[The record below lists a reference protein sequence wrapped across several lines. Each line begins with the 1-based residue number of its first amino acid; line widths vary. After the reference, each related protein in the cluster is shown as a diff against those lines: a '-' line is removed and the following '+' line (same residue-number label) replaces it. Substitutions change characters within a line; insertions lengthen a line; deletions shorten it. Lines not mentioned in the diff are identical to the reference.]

1 MIVYVYYLF
10 LFCTILPIYAF
21 GPCSRLLFSR
31 GFMRFTSGHSS
42 SNSIL
47 KNRKIFPVMTF
58 GASHGM
64 DECDYVEDD
73 LEDISESNT
82 NKNE

>member
-1 MIVYVYYLF
+1 
-10 LFCTILPIYAF
+10 
-21 GPCSRLLFSR
+21 
-31 GFMRFTSGHSS
+31 MRFKSVHSS

-47 KNRKIFPVMTF
+47 KNGKIFPLRIF

-64 DECDYVEDD
+64 DECDYVGDD